1 MFHGLPFLLLGVLLL
16 DIALVWLGKNTNRLL
31 NYILEKEI
39 KDYFLYYYIF
49 YNVTM

>member
-1 MFHGLPFLLLGVLLL
+1 MFHGLPFLLLGALLL